1 MGVFYLILKSEIKVK
16 SVFFVIFMLYVLLY
30 YCKNSLIEYN
40 GINLSTVYKHHQL
53 DDCNG
58 RETKSLEFS
67 IRRNRA

>member
-1 MGVFYLILKSEIKVK
+1 M
-16 SVFFVIFMLYVLLY
+16 FFIMFMLDVLLY
-30 YCKNSLIEYN
+30 YCKNFLIEYN
-40 GINLSTVYKHHQL
+40 KINLSTVYKHHQL